1 MVWHFRM
8 GVCPRLNITDWIRLS
23 TTILCNIML
32 SFFSFLILFPESAL
46 YQYRYN
52 EVLSYVSTPL
62 ADLTESCQSSYAT
75 SLENLLGAYTLAGT
89 FKSLCLSQ
97 NAIPSISYITGSLQT
112 SYNATAQQVL
122 YDHFFLFFFP
132 WKSTFGKLKSTL
144 IVLSYLCHHLL
155 TL

>member
-1 MVWHFRM
+1 
-8 GVCPRLNITDWIRLS
+8 
-23 TTILCNIML
+23 ML

-122 YDHFFLFFFP
+122 NDLLFLILSLKFNI
-132 WKSTFGKLKSTL
+132 WKIEINFDSS
-144 IVLSYLCHHLL
+144 VLSLSSFTYSLILKHFRN
-155 TL
+155 